1 MKFRCPCG
9 HIIRDQTDALSYK
22 AQFIPDEDEEA
33 DFDMTVERIEA
44 FIIARES
51 GNLEEFLHDLFGE
64 YHPVKEDLT
73 SILFDLLTIATRS
86 ARFIYECENC
96 GRVFI
101 QKHCEYGHNVY
112 ATYLPEDEVRHVLQS
127 QRKHRD

>member
-22 AQFIPDEDEEA
+22 AQFVPDEDEEA
-33 DFDMTVERIEA
+33 DFDVTVERIEA

-64 YHPVKEDLT
+64 FNPTKENLT
-73 SILFDLLTIATRS
+73 SILFELLTIANRS

-101 QKHCEYGHNVY
+101 QKHSEYGHNVY

-127 QRKHRD
+127 QRKHPS